1 MEWFKIEQPNLID
14 SPALLIYKER
24 VESNIS
30 LAIRMLGNDP
40 LRLRP
45 HVKTYKNREVTQM
58 LMSRGVNKFKCA
70 TIAEAEMLAMVGA
83 KDVLL
88 AYPLTDIKLKRF
100 INLILKYPAS
110 SFSCLF
116 DNISTAQSI
125 SVAAVANNIIVN
137 CFLDI
142 NVGMNRTG
150 IKPGGPALELFENTS
165 LLPGIVVKGFH
176 VYDGHIRM
184 NNIIE
189 RTAACNQA
197 FAQVL
202 EMQRVILAKNN
213 SPIQIIVG
221 GSATFPIHAKRQN
234 VECSPGTFIYWDGGY
249 LDILS
254 EQQFQPAALVL
265 TRVISVID
273 ENTFCIDLGHKSIA
287 AEYPLHDR
295 FSFLEHTHL
304 SPVSQSEEHLV
315 LESPDHNYKV
325 GDVLYAL
332 PGHICPTCALYEQ
345 ASIIENHKL
354 IDHWKIV
361 ARDRI
366 ISI

>member
-1 MEWFKIEQPNLID
+1 MEWYQLEQPDLID
-14 SPALLIYKER
+14 SPAFLIYKER

-30 LAIRMLGNDP
+30 SAIQMLGNDP

-45 HVKTYKNREVTQM
+45 HVKTYKNREVTKM
-58 LMSRGVNKFKCA
+58 LMNYGVSKFKCA

-83 KDVLL
+83 KNILL
-88 AYPLTDIKLKRF
+88 AYPLTDVKLKRF

-110 SFSCLF
+110 NFSCLF
-116 DNISTAQSI
+116 DNISITQLI
-125 SVAAVANNIIVN
+125 SVAAVANNIVVN
-137 CFLDI
+137 CFLDL

-150 IKPGGPALELFENTS
+150 IKPGGPALELFENAS
-165 LLPGIVVKGFH
+165 VLPGIVIKGFH

-189 RTAACNQA
+189 RTDACDQA

-202 EMQRVILAKNN
+202 EMQKAILTNNN

-249 LDILS
+249 LNILS
-254 EQQFQPAALVL
+254 EQPFQPAALVL
-265 TRVISVID
+265 TRVVSVID
-273 ENTFCIDLGHKSIA
+273 ENTICIDLGHKSIA
-287 AEYPLHDR
+287 AEYPLNDR
-295 FSFLEHTHL
+295 FSFLGHPNLT
-304 SPVSQSEEHLV
+304 PISQSEEHLV

-345 ASIIENHKL
+345 ASVIENNKL
-354 IDHWKIV
+354 IDHWKNV
-361 ARDRI
+361 ARDRM